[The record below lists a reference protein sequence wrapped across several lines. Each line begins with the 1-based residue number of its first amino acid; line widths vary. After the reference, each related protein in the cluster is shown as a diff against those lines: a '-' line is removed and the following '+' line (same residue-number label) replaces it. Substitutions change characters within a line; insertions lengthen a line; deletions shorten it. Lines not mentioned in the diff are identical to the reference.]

1 MAKILVI
8 EDESLIR
15 DNIVELL
22 ETEDFE
28 VFDAENGNIGVKLA
42 CEHQP
47 DLILCD
53 VMMPELDGYGVLMKL
68 QENPITATIPFIF
81 LTAKADLGDV
91 RKAMQ
96 LGADDYLTKPCTATE
111 LLKAIVIRLEK
122 HAILKAHYTN
132 KLKLAEAQLNQLI
145 YQDNTTGL
153 PNRLS
158 LLEYFQQILYQLA
171 SLGEQ
176 HENWKHNGM
185 IPVLCMGID
194 RFSRINNILD
204 YEAGDLLLKAIG
216 ERLRNSLLS
225 KNIITHLN
233 SDQFAILLQPIL
245 DKKQLQNTL
254 EELQKIIS
262 EPFLLIDREVFVTVS
277 TGISFYPQ
285 DGREIQQLLRAAK
298 QAMNEVKE
306 QGGNHYSFYTPSSES
321 HDFSERIDLEVALR
335 YALEREEFQIYYQP
349 QVSLKTGKITGAEA
363 LLRWKHPQQGMISP
377 VKFIPIAEETGL
389 IEPIGEWVLYQA
401 CKHSKTWRSQGF
413 GNLRVSVNLS
423 GRQFRTPNLRQK
435 LIQVLMATGCEPNYL
450 ELELTES
457 LLILDAELSIQQL
470 QALKALGVTIAIDDF
485 GTGYSSLNYLQKFPF
500 DVLKIDQC
508 FVRNLHSNKINAA
521 ITQSLISM
529 AHLLNLKVI
538 AEGVETQEELELLNE
553 FKCNEIQGYLFSHP
567 LCLEDFQNLVKSRNQ
582 LKIAQP
588 DS

>member
-8 EDESLIR
+8 EDENLIR

-22 ETEDFE
+22 EAEDFK
-28 VFDAENGNIGVKLA
+28 VFDAENGKIGVKLA
-42 CEHQP
+42 CQHQP

-53 VMMPELDGYGVLMKL
+53 VMMPELDGYGVLTKL
-68 QENPITATIPFIF
+68 QENPSTATIPFIF

-122 HAILKAHYTN
+122 HAILKEHYSN
-132 KLKLAEAQLNQLI
+132 QLKLAEAKLNQLT
-145 YQDNTTGL
+145 YQDSTTRL

-158 LLEYFQQILYQLA
+158 LLEYFQQILRQLA

-176 HENWKHNGM
+176 DENWKHNGM
-185 IPVLCMGID
+185 IPILCMGID
-194 RFSRINNILD
+194 RFSRINDILD
-204 YEAGDLLLKAIG
+204 YDAGDLLLKAIG
-216 ERLRNSLLS
+216 ERLKNSLRPE
-225 KNIITHLN
+225 NIITHLN
-233 SDQFAILLQPIL
+233 GDQFAILLQPIL
-245 DKKQLQNTL
+245 NKKQLQNTL
-254 EELQKIIS
+254 DGLQQIIS
-262 EPFLLIDREVFVTVS
+262 EPILLIDREVFITVS

-298 QAMNEVKE
+298 QAMNEVKQ
-306 QGGNHYSFYTPSSES
+306 QGGNHYSFYSPSSD
-321 HDFSERIDLEVALR
+321 HDLSERIDLEVALR

-349 QVSLKTGKITGAEA
+349 QVSLKTGKIVGAEA
-363 LLRWKHPQQGMISP
+363 LLRWKNPQHGMISP
-377 VKFIPIAEETGL
+377 MKFIPIAEETGL
-389 IEPIGEWVLYQA
+389 IEPIGEWVLHQA
-401 CKHSKTWRSQGF
+401 CKDSKTWRSQGL

-435 LIQVLMATGCEPNYL
+435 LVQILMATGCEPNYL

-457 LLILDAELSIQQL
+457 LLIRDAQLSIQQL
-470 QALKALGVTIAIDDF
+470 QALKALGVKIAIDDF

-508 FVRNLHSNKINAA
+508 FVRNLHNNKINAA

-538 AEGVETQEELELLNE
+538 AEGVETQEELELLND
-553 FKCNEIQGYLFSHP
+553 FKCNEIQGYLFSRP
-567 LCLEDFQNLVKSRNQ
+567 LSLEGFLNLVKCGNQ
-582 LKIAQP
+582 LKISQP
-588 DS
+588 HP

>member
-1 MAKILVI
+1 MPKILVI
-8 EDESLIR
+8 EDENLIR

-22 ETEDFE
+22 EAEDFE

-42 CEHQP
+42 CQHQP

-53 VMMPELDGYGVLMKL
+53 VMMPELDGYGVLTKL
-68 QENPITATIPFIF
+68 QENPSTATIPFIF

-122 HAILKAHYTN
+122 HAILKEHYSN
-132 KLKLAEAQLNQLI
+132 QLKLAEAKLNQLT
-145 YQDNTTGL
+145 YQDSTTRL

-158 LLEYFQQILYQLA
+158 LLEYFQQILCQLA

-176 HENWKHNGM
+176 DENWKHNGM
-185 IPVLCMGID
+185 IPILCMGID
-194 RFSRINNILD
+194 RFSRINDILD
-204 YEAGDLLLKAIG
+204 YDAGDLLLKAIG
-216 ERLRNSLLS
+216 ERLKNSLRPE
-225 KNIITHLN
+225 NIVTHLN
-233 SDQFAILLQPIL
+233 GDQFAILLQPIL
-245 DKKQLQNTL
+245 DKKQLQTTL
-254 EELQKIIS
+254 ERLQQIIS
-262 EPFLLIDREVFVTVS
+262 EPFVLIDREVFITVS

-306 QGGNHYSFYTPSSES
+306 QGGNHYSFYSPSSE
-321 HDFSERIDLEVALR
+321 HDLSERIDLEVALR

-349 QVSLKTGKITGAEA
+349 QVSLKTGKIVGAEA

-377 VKFIPIAEETGL
+377 MKFIPIAEETGL

-401 CKHSKTWRSQGF
+401 CKHSKTWRSQGL

-435 LIQVLMATGCEPNYL
+435 LVKILMATGCEPDYL

-457 LLILDAELSIQQL
+457 LLIRDAELSIQQL
-470 QALKALGVTIAIDDF
+470 QALKALGVKIAIDDF

-500 DVLKIDQC
+500 DILKIDQC
-508 FVRNLHSNKINAA
+508 FVRNLHNNKINAA

-538 AEGVETQEELELLNE
+538 AEGVETQEELELLND
-553 FKCNEIQGYLFSHP
+553 FKCNEIQGYLFSPP
-567 LCLEDFQNLVKSRNQ
+567 LSLEGFLNLVKCGNQ
-582 LKIAQP
+582 LKISQP
-588 DS
+588 HS

>member
-1 MAKILVI
+1 MPKILVI
-8 EDESLIR
+8 EDENLIR

-22 ETEDFE
+22 EAEDFE

-42 CEHQP
+42 CQHQP

-53 VMMPELDGYGVLMKL
+53 VMMPELDGYGVLTKL
-68 QENPITATIPFIF
+68 QENPSTATIPFIF

-122 HAILKAHYTN
+122 HAILKEHYSN
-132 KLKLAEAQLNQLI
+132 QLKLAEAKLNQLT
-145 YQDNTTGL
+145 YQDSTTRL

-158 LLEYFQQILYQLA
+158 LLEYFQQILCQLA

-176 HENWKHNGM
+176 DENWKHNGM
-185 IPVLCMGID
+185 IPILCMGID
-194 RFSRINNILD
+194 RFSRINDILD
-204 YEAGDLLLKAIG
+204 YDAGDLLLKAIG
-216 ERLRNSLLS
+216 ERLKNSLRPE
-225 KNIITHLN
+225 NIVTHLN
-233 SDQFAILLQPIL
+233 GDQFAILLQPIL
-245 DKKQLQNTL
+245 DKKQLQTTL
-254 EELQKIIS
+254 ERLQQIIS
-262 EPFLLIDREVFVTVS
+262 EPFVLIDREVFITVS

-306 QGGNHYSFYTPSSES
+306 QGGNHYSFYTPSSD
-321 HDFSERIDLEVALR
+321 HDLSERIDLEVALR

-349 QVSLKTGKITGAEA
+349 QVSLKTGKIVGAEA

-377 VKFIPIAEETGL
+377 MKFIPIAEETGL

-401 CKHSKTWRSQGF
+401 CKHSKTWRSQGL

-435 LIQVLMATGCEPNYL
+435 LVKILMATGCEPDYL

-457 LLILDAELSIQQL
+457 LLIRDAELSIQQL
-470 QALKALGVTIAIDDF
+470 QALKALGVKIAIDDF

-500 DVLKIDQC
+500 DILKIDQC
-508 FVRNLHSNKINAA
+508 FVRNLHNNKINAA

-538 AEGVETQEELELLNE
+538 AEGVETQEELELLND
-553 FKCNEIQGYLFSHP
+553 FKCNEIQGYLFSP
-567 LCLEDFQNLVKSRNQ
+567 PVSLEGFLNLVKCGNQ
-582 LKIAQP
+582 LKISQP
-588 DS
+588 HS

>member
-1 MAKILVI
+1 MPKILVI
-8 EDESLIR
+8 EDENLIR

-22 ETEDFE
+22 EAEDFE

-42 CEHQP
+42 CQHQP

-53 VMMPELDGYGVLMKL
+53 VMMPELDGYGVLTKL
-68 QENPITATIPFIF
+68 QENPSTATIPFIF

-122 HAILKAHYTN
+122 HAILKEHYSN
-132 KLKLAEAQLNQLI
+132 QLKLAEAKLNQLT
-145 YQDNTTGL
+145 YQDSTTRL

-158 LLEYFQQILYQLA
+158 LLEYFQQILCQLA

-176 HENWKHNGM
+176 DENWKHNGM
-185 IPVLCMGID
+185 IPILCMGID
-194 RFSRINNILD
+194 RFSRINDILD
-204 YEAGDLLLKAIG
+204 YDAGDLLLKAIG
-216 ERLRNSLLS
+216 ERLKNSLRPE
-225 KNIITHLN
+225 NIVTHLN
-233 SDQFAILLQPIL
+233 GDQFAILLQPIL
-245 DKKQLQNTL
+245 DKKQLQTTL
-254 EELQKIIS
+254 ERLQQIIS
-262 EPFLLIDREVFVTVS
+262 EPFVLIAREVFITVS

-306 QGGNHYSFYTPSSES
+306 QGGNHYSFYSPSSE
-321 HDFSERIDLEVALR
+321 HDLSERIDLEVALR

-349 QVSLKTGKITGAEA
+349 QVSLKTGKIVGAEA

-377 VKFIPIAEETGL
+377 MKFIPIAEETGL

-401 CKHSKTWRSQGF
+401 CKHSKTWRSQGL

-435 LIQVLMATGCEPNYL
+435 LVKILMATGCEPDYL

-457 LLILDAELSIQQL
+457 LLIRDAELSIQQL
-470 QALKALGVTIAIDDF
+470 QALKALGVKIAIDDF

-500 DVLKIDQC
+500 DILKIDQC
-508 FVRNLHSNKINAA
+508 FVRNLHNNKINAA

-538 AEGVETQEELELLNE
+538 AEGVETQEELELLND
-553 FKCNEIQGYLFSHP
+553 FKCNEIQGYLFSPP
-567 LCLEDFQNLVKSRNQ
+567 LSLEGFLNLVKCGNQ
-582 LKIAQP
+582 LKISQP
-588 DS
+588 HS

>member
-1 MAKILVI
+1 MPKILVI
-8 EDESLIR
+8 EDENLIR

-22 ETEDFE
+22 EAEDFE

-42 CEHQP
+42 CQHQP

-53 VMMPELDGYGVLMKL
+53 VMMPELDGYGVLTKL
-68 QENPITATIPFIF
+68 QENPSTATIPFIF

-122 HAILKAHYTN
+122 HAILKEHYSN
-132 KLKLAEAQLNQLI
+132 QLKLAEAKLNQLT
-145 YQDNTTGL
+145 YQDSTTRL

-158 LLEYFQQILYQLA
+158 LLEYFQQILCQLA

-176 HENWKHNGM
+176 DENWKHNGM
-185 IPVLCMGID
+185 IPILCMGID
-194 RFSRINNILD
+194 RFSRINDILD
-204 YEAGDLLLKAIG
+204 YDAGDLLLKAIG
-216 ERLRNSLLS
+216 ERLKNSLRPE
-225 KNIITHLN
+225 NIVTHLN
-233 SDQFAILLQPIL
+233 GDQFAILLQPIL
-245 DKKQLQNTL
+245 DKKQLQTTL
-254 EELQKIIS
+254 ERLQQIIS
-262 EPFLLIDREVFVTVS
+262 EPFVLIDREVFITVS

-306 QGGNHYSFYTPSSES
+306 QGGNHYSFYSPSSE
-321 HDFSERIDLEVALR
+321 HDLSERIDLEVALR

-349 QVSLKTGKITGAEA
+349 QVSLKTGKIVGAEA

-377 VKFIPIAEETGL
+377 MKFIPIAEETGL

-401 CKHSKTWRSQGF
+401 CKHSKTWRSQGL

-435 LIQVLMATGCEPNYL
+435 LVKILMATGCEPDYL

-457 LLILDAELSIQQL
+457 LLIRDAELSIQQL
-470 QALKALGVTIAIDDF
+470 QALKALGVKIAIDDF

-500 DVLKIDQC
+500 DILKIDQC
-508 FVRNLHSNKINAA
+508 FVRNLHNNKINAA

-538 AEGVETQEELELLNE
+538 AEGVETQEELELLND
-553 FKCNEIQGYLFSHP
+553 FKCNEIQGYLFSP
-567 LCLEDFQNLVKSRNQ
+567 PVSLEGFLNLVKCGNQ
-582 LKIAQP
+582 LKISQP
-588 DS
+588 HS

>member
-15 DNIVELL
+15 ENIVELL
-22 ETEDFE
+22 EAEDFE

-42 CEHQP
+42 YEHQP

-122 HAILKAHYTN
+122 HAILKEHYSN
-132 KLKLAEAQLNQLI
+132 QLKLAEAKLNQLT
-145 YQDNTTGL
+145 YQDSTTSL

-158 LLEYFQQILYQLA
+158 LLEYFQQILAQLV

-176 HENWKHNGM
+176 DGNWKHNGM
-185 IPVLCMGID
+185 IPVLCIGID
-194 RFSRINNILD
+194 RFSRINDILD

-216 ERLRNSLLS
+216 ERLKNSLHPE
-225 KNIITHLN
+225 NIVTHLN
-233 SDQFAILLQPIL
+233 GDQFAILLQPIL

-254 EELQKIIS
+254 EKLQQIIS
-262 EPFLLIDREVFVTVS
+262 EPFVLIDREVFITVS

-306 QGGNHYSFYTPSSES
+306 QGGNHYSFYTPSSD
-321 HDFSERIDLEVALR
+321 HDLSERIDLEVALR

-349 QVSLKTGKITGAEA
+349 QVSLKTGKIVGAEA

-377 VKFIPIAEETGL
+377 MKFIPIAEETGL

-401 CKHSKTWRSQGF
+401 CKHSKTWRSQGL

-435 LIQVLMATGCEPNYL
+435 LVQVLMATGCEPDYL

-457 LLILDAELSIQQL
+457 LLIRDAELSIQQL
-470 QALKALGVTIAIDDF
+470 QALKALGVKIAIDDF
-485 GTGYSSLNYLQKFPF
+485 GTGYSSLKYLQKFPF

-508 FVRNLHSNKINAA
+508 FVRNLHNNKINAA

-538 AEGVETQEELELLNE
+538 AEGVETQEELELLKD
-553 FKCNEIQGYLFSHP
+553 FKCNEIQGYLFSSP
-567 LCLEDFQNLVKSRNQ
+567 LSLEGFVNLVKCGNQ
-582 LKIAQP
+582 LKISQP
-588 DS
+588 HS

>member
-15 DNIVELL
+15 ENIVELL
-22 ETEDFE
+22 EAEDFE

-42 CEHQP
+42 YEHQP

-122 HAILKAHYTN
+122 HAILKEHYSN
-132 KLKLAEAQLNQLI
+132 QLKLAEAKLNQLT
-145 YQDNTTGL
+145 YQDSTTRL

-158 LLEYFQQILYQLA
+158 LLEYFQQILAQLV

-176 HENWKHNGM
+176 DGNWKHNGM
-185 IPVLCMGID
+185 IPVLCIGID
-194 RFSRINNILD
+194 RFSRINDILD

-216 ERLRNSLLS
+216 ERLKNSLHPE
-225 KNIITHLN
+225 NIVTHLN
-233 SDQFAILLQPIL
+233 GDQFAILLQPIL

-254 EELQKIIS
+254 EKLQQIIS
-262 EPFLLIDREVFVTVS
+262 EPFVLIDREVFITVS

-306 QGGNHYSFYTPSSES
+306 QGGNHYSFYTPSSD
-321 HDFSERIDLEVALR
+321 HDLSERIDLEVALR

-349 QVSLKTGKITGAEA
+349 QVSLKTGKIVGAEA

-377 VKFIPIAEETGL
+377 MKFIPIAEETGL

-401 CKHSKTWRSQGF
+401 CKHSKTWRSQGL

-435 LIQVLMATGCEPNYL
+435 LVQLLMATGCEPDYL

-457 LLILDAELSIQQL
+457 LLIRDAELSIQQL
-470 QALKALGVTIAIDDF
+470 QALKALGVKIAIDDF
-485 GTGYSSLNYLQKFPF
+485 GTGYSSLKYLQKFPF

-508 FVRNLHSNKINAA
+508 FVRNLHNNKINAA

-538 AEGVETQEELELLNE
+538 AEGVETQEELELLKD
-553 FKCNEIQGYLFSHP
+553 FKCNEIQGYLFSPP
-567 LCLEDFQNLVKSRNQ
+567 LSLEGFVNLVKCGNQ
-582 LKIAQP
+582 LKISQP
-588 DS
+588 HS

>member
-1 MAKILVI
+1 MPKILVI
-8 EDESLIR
+8 EDENLIR
-15 DNIVELL
+15 DHIVELL
-22 ETEDFE
+22 EAEDFE

-42 CEHQP
+42 YEHQP

-53 VMMPELDGYGVLMKL
+53 VMMPELDGYGVLTKL
-68 QENPITATIPFIF
+68 QENPSTATIPFIF

-122 HAILKAHYTN
+122 HAILKEHYSN
-132 KLKLAEAQLNQLI
+132 QLKLAEAKLNQLT
-145 YQDNTTGL
+145 YQDSTTRL
-153 PNRLS
+153 PDRLS
-158 LLEYFQQILYQLA
+158 LLEYFQQILCQLA

-176 HENWKHNGM
+176 DENWKHNGM
-185 IPVLCMGID
+185 IPILCMGID
-194 RFSRINNILD
+194 RFSRINDILD
-204 YEAGDLLLKAIG
+204 YDAGDLLLKAIG
-216 ERLRNSLLS
+216 ERLKNSLRPE
-225 KNIITHLN
+225 NIVTHLN
-233 SDQFAILLQPIL
+233 GDQFAILLQPIL
-245 DKKQLQNTL
+245 DKKQLQTTL
-254 EELQKIIS
+254 ERLQQIIS
-262 EPFLLIDREVFVTVS
+262 EPFVLIDREVFITVS

-306 QGGNHYSFYTPSSES
+306 QGGNHYSFYSPSSE
-321 HDFSERIDLEVALR
+321 HDLSERIDLEVALR

-349 QVSLKTGKITGAEA
+349 QVSLKTGKIVGAEA

-377 VKFIPIAEETGL
+377 MKFIPIAEETGL

-401 CKHSKTWRSQGF
+401 CKHSKTWRSQGL

-435 LIQVLMATGCEPNYL
+435 LVKILMATGCEPDYL

-457 LLILDAELSIQQL
+457 LLIRDAELSIQQL
-470 QALKALGVTIAIDDF
+470 QALKALGVKIAIDDF

-500 DVLKIDQC
+500 DILKIDQC
-508 FVRNLHSNKINAA
+508 FVRNLHNNKINAA

-538 AEGVETQEELELLNE
+538 AEGVETQEELELLND
-553 FKCNEIQGYLFSHP
+553 FKCNEIQGYLFSP
-567 LCLEDFQNLVKSRNQ
+567 PVSLEGFLNLVKCGNQ
-582 LKIAQP
+582 LKISQP
-588 DS
+588 HS

>member
-15 DNIVELL
+15 ENIVELL
-22 ETEDFE
+22 EAEDFE

-42 CEHQP
+42 YEHQP

-122 HAILKAHYTN
+122 HAILKEHYSN
-132 KLKLAEAQLNQLI
+132 QLKLAEAKLNQLT
-145 YQDNTTGL
+145 YQDSTTSL

-158 LLEYFQQILYQLA
+158 LLEYFQQILAQLV

-176 HENWKHNGM
+176 DGNWKHNGM
-185 IPVLCMGID
+185 IPVLCIGID
-194 RFSRINNILD
+194 RFSRINDILD

-216 ERLRNSLLS
+216 ERLKNSLHPE
-225 KNIITHLN
+225 NIVTHLN
-233 SDQFAILLQPIL
+233 GDQFAILLQPIL

-254 EELQKIIS
+254 EKLQQIIS
-262 EPFLLIDREVFVTVS
+262 EPFVLIDREVFITVS

-306 QGGNHYSFYTPSSES
+306 QGGNHYSFYTPSSD
-321 HDFSERIDLEVALR
+321 HDLSERIDLEVALR

-349 QVSLKTGKITGAEA
+349 QVSLKTGKIVGAEA

-377 VKFIPIAEETGL
+377 MKFIPIAEETGL

-401 CKHSKTWRSQGF
+401 CKHSKTWRSQGL

-435 LIQVLMATGCEPNYL
+435 LVQVLMATGCEPDYL

-457 LLILDAELSIQQL
+457 LLIRDAELSIQQL
-470 QALKALGVTIAIDDF
+470 QALKALGVKIAIDDF
-485 GTGYSSLNYLQKFPF
+485 GTGYSSLKYLQKFPF

-508 FVRNLHSNKINAA
+508 FVRNLHNNKINAA

-538 AEGVETQEELELLNE
+538 AEGVETQEELELLKD
-553 FKCNEIQGYLFSHP
+553 FKCNEIQGYLFSPP
-567 LCLEDFQNLVKSRNQ
+567 LSLEGFVNLVKCGNQ
-582 LKIAQP
+582 LKISQP
-588 DS
+588 HS

>member
-1 MAKILVI
+1 MPKILVI
-8 EDESLIR
+8 EDENLIR

-22 ETEDFE
+22 EAEDFE

-42 CEHQP
+42 CQHQP

-53 VMMPELDGYGVLMKL
+53 VMMPELDGYGVLTKL
-68 QENPITATIPFIF
+68 QENPSTATIPFIF

-122 HAILKAHYTN
+122 HAILKEHYSN
-132 KLKLAEAQLNQLI
+132 QLKLAEAKLNQLT
-145 YQDNTTGL
+145 YQDSTTRL

-158 LLEYFQQILYQLA
+158 LLEYFQQILCQLA

-176 HENWKHNGM
+176 DENWKHNGM
-185 IPVLCMGID
+185 IPILCMGID
-194 RFSRINNILD
+194 RFSRINDILD
-204 YEAGDLLLKAIG
+204 YDAGDLLLKAIG
-216 ERLRNSLLS
+216 ERLKNSLRPE
-225 KNIITHLN
+225 NIVTHLN
-233 SDQFAILLQPIL
+233 GDQFAILLQPIL
-245 DKKQLQNTL
+245 DKKQLQTTL
-254 EELQKIIS
+254 ERLQQIIS
-262 EPFLLIDREVFVTVS
+262 EPFVLIDREVFITVS

-285 DGREIQQLLRAAK
+285 DSREIQQLLRAAK

-306 QGGNHYSFYTPSSES
+306 QGGNHYSFYSPSSE
-321 HDFSERIDLEVALR
+321 HDLSERIDLEVALR

-349 QVSLKTGKITGAEA
+349 QVSLKTGKIVGAEA

-377 VKFIPIAEETGL
+377 MKFIPIAEETGL

-401 CKHSKTWRSQGF
+401 CKHSKTWRSQGL

-435 LIQVLMATGCEPNYL
+435 LVQILMATGCEPDYL

-457 LLILDAELSIQQL
+457 LLIRDAELSIQQL
-470 QALKALGVTIAIDDF
+470 QALKALGVKIAIDDF

-500 DVLKIDQC
+500 DILKIDQC
-508 FVRNLHSNKINAA
+508 FVRNLHNNKINAA

-538 AEGVETQEELELLNE
+538 AEGVETQEELELLND
-553 FKCNEIQGYLFSHP
+553 FKCNEIQGYLFSPP
-567 LCLEDFQNLVKSRNQ
+567 LSLEGFLNLVKCGNQ
-582 LKIAQP
+582 LKISQP
-588 DS
+588 HS

>member
-1 MAKILVI
+1 MPKILVI
-8 EDESLIR
+8 EDENLIR

-22 ETEDFE
+22 EAEDFE

-42 CEHQP
+42 CQHQP

-53 VMMPELDGYGVLMKL
+53 VMMPELDGYGVLTKL
-68 QENPITATIPFIF
+68 QENPSTATIPFIF

-122 HAILKAHYTN
+122 HAILKEHYSN
-132 KLKLAEAQLNQLI
+132 QLKLAEAKLNQLT
-145 YQDNTTGL
+145 YQDSTTRL

-158 LLEYFQQILYQLA
+158 LLEYFQQILCQLA

-176 HENWKHNGM
+176 DENWKHNGM
-185 IPVLCMGID
+185 IPILCMGID
-194 RFSRINNILD
+194 RFSRINDILD
-204 YEAGDLLLKAIG
+204 YDAGDLLLKAIG
-216 ERLRNSLLS
+216 ERLKNSLRPE
-225 KNIITHLN
+225 NIVTHLN
-233 SDQFAILLQPIL
+233 GDQFAILLQPIL
-245 DKKQLQNTL
+245 DKKQLQTTL
-254 EELQKIIS
+254 ERLQQIIS
-262 EPFLLIDREVFVTVS
+262 EPFVLIAREVFITVS

-306 QGGNHYSFYTPSSES
+306 QGGNHYSFYSPSSE
-321 HDFSERIDLEVALR
+321 HDLSERIDLEVALR

-349 QVSLKTGKITGAEA
+349 QVSLKTGKIVGAEA

-377 VKFIPIAEETGL
+377 MKFIPIAEETGL

-401 CKHSKTWRSQGF
+401 CKHSKTWRSQGL

-435 LIQVLMATGCEPNYL
+435 LVKILMATGCEPDYL

-457 LLILDAELSIQQL
+457 LLIRDAELSIQQL
-470 QALKALGVTIAIDDF
+470 QALKALGVKIAIDDF

-500 DVLKIDQC
+500 DILKIDQC
-508 FVRNLHSNKINAA
+508 FVRNLHNNKINAA

-538 AEGVETQEELELLNE
+538 AEGVETQEELELLND
-553 FKCNEIQGYLFSHP
+553 FKCNEIQGYLFSP
-567 LCLEDFQNLVKSRNQ
+567 PVSLEGFLNLVKCGNQ
-582 LKIAQP
+582 LKISQP
-588 DS
+588 HS